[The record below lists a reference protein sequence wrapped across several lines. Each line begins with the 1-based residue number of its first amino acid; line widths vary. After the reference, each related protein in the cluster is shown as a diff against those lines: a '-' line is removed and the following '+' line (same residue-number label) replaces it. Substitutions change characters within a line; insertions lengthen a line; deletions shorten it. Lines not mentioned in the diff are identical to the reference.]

1 MSIKLEWDVTE
12 APPDDEV
19 VRRAATPDYGSKH
32 RQPEPQPQAH
42 PSILRR
48 FAVGGLRPRLPRRWL
63 ALGVAALAAV
73 LAGGGLWF
81 FTQIGWQKVTG
92 DVTAAVNYEDQH
104 AAQGE
109 ANLVLNVQDRGNSD
123 WLTIQKDEALARQPA
138 PLPVPMLNLG
148 SAPLQVAGLTA
159 LDSDFVE
166 ATVSRQFV
174 VPGGQTLSFELP
186 QFYHRDSTAD
196 WLRSAPPGSFWGSW
210 LDWQGARLQVRYSE
224 RDAAFVSEVAPL
236 LDQRLAQ
243 ACALW
248 VGGCGSAGPVKLY
261 LSGFV
266 GSLEYNPLANTEVQV
281 DISAPSGAA
290 AAPSGYFL
298 SIPSPQIA
306 GIPTDETSRGYL
318 TDYLAVRLIAALA
331 RHSSASPGAFFHLTA
346 QAIQSLNLAQADPGY
361 LSGGQRRNS
370 LAGGGGLQ
378 FPQQAQGQPRG
389 AFRPGGRV
397 VWYTTVAGDTLPGVA
412 VRFSTSAIA
421 IQRANRLSSP
431 DNLAAGVK
439 LIIPLFTPAR
449 DTTSP

>member
-19 VRRAATPDYGSKH
+19 VPRAAVTDYRSKH
-32 RQPEPQPQAH
+32 PQPEQPAQAH
-42 PSILRR
+42 PPLR
-48 FAVGGLRPRLPRRWL
+48 FAVGGLRQRLPRRWW
-63 ALGVAALAAV
+63 ALGAAALAAV

-81 FTQIGWQKVTG
+81 FTKMGWQKVTG
-92 DVTAAVNYEDQH
+92 DVTAAVNYEDQQ

-109 ANLVLNVQDRGNSD
+109 ANLVLNVQDRGNFD

-148 SAPLQVAGLTA
+148 PAPLQVAGLTA

-174 VPGGQTLSFELP
+174 APGGQTLSFALP

-224 RDAAFVSEVAPL
+224 RDAAFVSQVAPV

-243 ACALW
+243 ACAVW
-248 VGGCGSAGPVKLY
+248 AGGCGSAGPIKLY

-306 GIPTDETSRGYL
+306 GIPTDDASRGYL

-331 RHSSASPGAFFHLTA
+331 RHSSASPGAFFQLTA
-346 QAIQSLNLAQADPGY
+346 QAIQSLSLAQADPGY
-361 LSGGQRRNS
+361 LSSGQRRNS
-370 LAGGGGLQ
+370 LAGGGLQ
-378 FPQQAQGQPRG
+378 FPQRAQGQPRA

-397 VWYTTVAGDTLPGVA
+397 VWYTTVTGDTLPGVA
-412 VRFSTSAIA
+412 ARFNTSAIA

-439 LIIPLFTPAR
+439 LIIPLFTPVRGA
-449 DTTSP
+449 TTSP